1 MLHGVKNCVQH
12 CSRIKSSAW
21 REIEGNLWGLRKKL
35 LAGLVVRF
43 HEEKKKEIC
52 AALINIYPVIHPCSL
67 RRSTV

>member
-1 MLHGVKNCVQH
+1 MAGDRGKLVGVT
-12 CSRIKSSAW
+12 
-21 REIEGNLWGLRKKL
+21 EKL

-52 AALINIYPVIHPCSL
+52 AALINIYPAIHPCSL

>member
-35 LAGLVVRF
+35 LAGLVVQF
-43 HEEKKKEIC
+43 HEEKKKKSVLPS
-52 AALINIYPVIHPCSL
+52 LIFTQRFIRV
-67 RRSTV
+67 V